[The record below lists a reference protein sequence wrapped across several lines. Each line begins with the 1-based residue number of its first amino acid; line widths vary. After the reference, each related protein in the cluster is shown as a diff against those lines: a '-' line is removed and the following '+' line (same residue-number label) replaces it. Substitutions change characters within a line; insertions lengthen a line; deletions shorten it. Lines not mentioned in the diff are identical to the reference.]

1 MCWGHSRRLLV
12 AGSKSLVSV
21 QMLMFGG
28 VHVAGGRAVVI
39 SKLIT
44 TNILFLKRQVLTLS
58 LSPAKIPPQPK
69 RVVFYSRTQ
78 YRSEEV
84 VRRGEGGG
92 GGDALCEGGVGTE
105 KESPVRCKIV
115 GKERRHGICECDTTA
130 ASGMCEIQQ
139 A

>member
-1 MCWGHSRRLLV
+1 
-12 AGSKSLVSV
+12 
-21 QMLMFGG
+21 MFGG
-28 VHVAGGRAVVI
+28 VNVAGGRAVVI

-92 GGDALCEGGVGTE
+92 GGGDALCEGDVGTE

-115 GKERRHGICECDTTA
+115 GKERRPGICEYDTAA